1 MVPEATESSAP
12 VEGDLGLGTFPA
24 LLRRLHEERATGIL
38 RIAAHGAERR
48 VYFRWGFVI
57 FASSEHI
64 HDRLDQRLLAE
75 GKVSSTT
82 LLIAYDE
89 QKSTGA
95 RFGKCLVEMGA
106 LTEEELLGAVEGQVR
121 SIIHFLFSLSRG
133 HYRFELAEDPVD
145 EDLMLDLP
153 IQQILLDGIR
163 SMKDPLALRIG
174 VGSMTDV
181 LHLTSE
187 GRDDLPQLNASE
199 AYVLSRVDSRLT
211 VHELLSLSPL
221 GDVETLRS
229 ACALLAVGVLAAKPA
244 ARASRGRTAP
254 R

>member
-1 MVPEATESSAP
+1 VVPEATESSAP

-38 RIAAHGAERR
+38 RIAAAGAERR

-57 FASSEHI
+57 FASSEHVQ
-64 HDRLDQRLLAE
+64 DRLDQRLLSE
-75 GKVSSTT
+75 GNVSSTT

-89 QKSTGA
+89 QRASGA
-95 RFGKCLVEMGA
+95 RFGQCLVQLGA
-106 LTEEELLGAVEGQVR
+106 LTGEELLGAVERQVR
-121 SIIHFLFSLSRG
+121 AIIHFLFSLTQG
-133 HYRFELAEDPVD
+133 HYRFEPAEDPVD

-163 SMKDPLALRIG
+163 SVKDPLALRIG

-181 LHLTSE
+181 LHVNPE
-187 GRDDLPQLNASE
+187 RGEALPPLNASE
-199 AYVLSRVDSRLT
+199 AYVLSRVDSRMT
-211 VHELLSLSPL
+211 VLELLSLSPL

-229 ACALLAVGVLAAKPA
+229 VCALLAVGILSAKP
-244 ARASRGRTAP
+244 RVRE
-254 R
+254 

>member
-24 LLRRLHEERATGIL
+24 LLRRLHEERATGVL
-38 RIAAHGAERR
+38 RIAADGAERR
-48 VYFRWGFVI
+48 VYFKWGFVI
-57 FASSEHI
+57 FASSEHV
-64 HDRLDQRLLAE
+64 HDRLDQRLLSE
-75 GKVSSTT
+75 GMVSSTT

-89 QKSTGA
+89 QKSSGA

-106 LTEEELLGAVEGQVR
+106 LSEDQLLGAVERQVR

-133 HYRFELAEDPVD
+133 HFRFDPAEDPVD

-153 IQQILLDGIR
+153 IQQILLEGIR
-163 SMKDPLALRIG
+163 SIKDPLALRIG

-181 LHLTSE
+181 LHANPDRGE
-187 GRDDLPQLNASE
+187 NLPALNASE
-199 AYVLSRVDSRLT
+199 AYVLSRADSRMTIL
-211 VHELLSLSPL
+211 ELLSLSPL
-221 GDVETLRS
+221 GDAETLRS
-229 ACALLAVGVLAAKPA
+229 VCALLAVGIVSAKPGA
-244 ARASRGRTAP
+244 QATRGRSAP